1 MGGNHRQGGNGWQR
15 AATAIPLPL
24 LLAAIACLPPR
35 GAPAQAVS
43 RTDTPRAGE
52 LRVTVEPVI
61 TTWEREFTDGGH
73 EQAIGASLFKET
85 HPPLVCTRINGFLT
99 CRYNFTP
106 VFVRQER
113 RVTPLAFQFGITDRV
128 AVGVYLPLVRVNT
141 RAGYQLDTLGN
152 PGAPQAA
159 QRLDSILAD
168 TTYAFEP
175 IAGTV
180 RRLHFFAGD
189 VEVNAKYR
197 IVESRNYA
205 LSGALVVRLPTG
217 HLDSP
222 NNLFDLSTGDHQT
235 DIELQVAQELTL
247 FDRLWLNAFVRAGRQ
262 QPGTRTRRVGPQS
275 VLLIPHAA
283 LATLNW
289 DPGDYVAVDV
299 APMLRLSKAFA
310 VGFTAGY
317 WTQTRDRYTYRS
329 PQDSIDVANR
339 LGAPVSA
346 GVLDPGTAFRWT
358 RLGVAMTYA
367 GPEMEGSFSVEQTV
381 SGSGGLVPVAT
392 VFRIVMRTSRWPF

>member
-1 MGGNHRQGGNGWQR
+1 MRGTGGNGRQR

-24 LLAAIACLPPR
+24 LLAAMACLLPR
-35 GAPAQAVS
+35 IAPAQAGP

-52 LRVTVEPVI
+52 LRVTIEPVI

-73 EQAIGASLFKET
+73 EQAIGTALFTET
-85 HPPLVCTRINGFLT
+85 HPPLVCTAIRGLLT
-99 CRYNFTP
+99 CRYNVTP

-113 RVTPLAFQFGITDRV
+113 RVTPLALQFGITDRI

-141 RAGYQLDTLGN
+141 RAGYQLDTLGS

-168 TTYAFEP
+168 TTYAFDP
-175 IAGTV
+175 IAGTL

-205 LSGALVVRLPTG
+205 LSGAVVVRLPTG
-217 HLDSP
+217 HQGSP

-235 DIELQVAQELTL
+235 DVELQVAQELTL
-247 FDRLWLNAFVRAGRQ
+247 FDRLWLNALVRAGWQ
-262 QPGTRTRRVGPQS
+262 QPGARTRRVGPQS

-289 DPGDYVAVDV
+289 EPGDYLGVDV
-299 APMLRLSKAFA
+299 APMLRLSKVFG
-310 VGFTAGY
+310 VGLTAGY
-317 WTQTRDRYTYRS
+317 WTQKRDRYTYRA
-329 PQDSIDVANR
+329 PQDSIAVATR

-346 GVLDPGTAFRWT
+346 AVLDAGTAFRWT
-358 RLGVAMTYA
+358 RLGVAMTYT
-367 GPEMEGSFSVEQTV
+367 GPAMEGSFSIEQTV